1 VLLTGLLFFLF
12 GDSNA
17 IARLWPA
24 LAGSLL
30 VLLPWTFRGYLARYP
45 AGRIA
50 GLVLAFGLA
59 LDPGLVAASRLAGG
73 PMLAA
78 GFGLLALG
86 FAYDRRSLPFGILGG
101 LALIGQEFEW
111 ARRIVDRVKAMVA
124 NVLRQSSE
132 QSTEDR
138 SDHAGHPGG

>member
-1 VLLTGLLFFLF
+1 MTR
-12 GDSNA
+12 
-17 IARLWPA
+17 IAR
-24 LAGSLL
+24 
-30 VLLPWTFRGYLARYP
+30 VLGGFILI
-45 AGRIA
+45 IA
-50 GLVLAFGLA
+50 GLAMLVL
-59 LDPGLVAASRLAGG
+59 PGPGILT
-73 PMLAA
+73 
-78 GFGLLALG
+78 
-86 FAYDRRSLPFGILGG
+86 ILGG